1 MDFRVKIFLAV
12 ARHRQLTEASR
23 QLNMAASTVSEH
35 VSALEVEID
44 AVLFVRTNRGMRL
57 TEAGQ
62 RFFQA
67 AQIIEGQWHSA
78 LREVPLIASGTHRI
92 DLAASQ
98 TAIELFLPPPLG
110 RFRERFPEVPI
121 HLTMANPSEVLQQV
135 AAGLVDM
142 GLVEGGMVHGS
153 LQAVNLWHDALVL
166 VVSQRHPVAAEDRV
180 MVDTLVDLDW
190 ILREP
195 GSGTRATFERALGRA
210 GWSTDSLKIIMEL
223 SSLRAILSMVA
234 NNVGVSVVS
243 RAIAESGVLHEGIRA
258 ITIDGL
264 ALERHIQLVRRRHG
278 AHSTAAGSLMQMLV
292 EDAESKDRHRLR
304 AEPR

>member
-35 VSALEVEID
+35 VSALEAELAAD
-44 AVLFVRTNRGMRL
+44 LFMRTNRGMRL

-62 RFFQA
+62 RLFQA

-78 LREVPLIASGTHRI
+78 LREVPLIAAGTHRI

-121 HLTMANPSEVLQQV
+121 HLIMANTSEVLQQV

-142 GLVEGGMVHGS
+142 GLVEGGMVQGS
-153 LQAVNLWHDALVL
+153 LQAVNLWHDDMVL
-166 VVSQRHPVAAEDRV
+166 VVSQRHPLAAADHV
-180 MVDTLVDLDW
+180 MADALVDLDW

-234 NNVGVSVVS
+234 HNVGVSVVS
-243 RAIAESGVLHEGIRA
+243 KAIVESGLLHEGVHA
-258 ITIDGL
+258 VSVEGL
-264 ALERHIQLVRRRHG
+264 ALERHIQLVKRRHG
-278 AHSTAAGSLMQMLV
+278 AHSEAASGLVQMLTD
-292 EDAESKDRHRLR
+292 DAERRNRQR
-304 AEPR
+304 ARPRR